1 MSILPFSFGASTA
14 PVFSLSFVE
23 IKPVLDRYIVEMF
36 LLSVSS
42 IDSIQIE
49 PRSRQIIVGTIE
61 GDKFTCFKDDVFDF
75 EVLPANHKPSIKTN
89 KKRNKGKKR

>member
-1 MSILPFSFGASTA
+1 MAYQRRSFEEI
-14 PVFSLSFVE
+14 VYNEVLSG
-23 IKPVLDRYIVEMF
+23 KKLLNNGVLVT
-36 LLSVSS
+36 

-49 PRSRQIIVGTIE
+49 PRSRQIIVGTVE

-75 EVLPANHKPSIKTN
+75 EVLVANHKPSIKTN